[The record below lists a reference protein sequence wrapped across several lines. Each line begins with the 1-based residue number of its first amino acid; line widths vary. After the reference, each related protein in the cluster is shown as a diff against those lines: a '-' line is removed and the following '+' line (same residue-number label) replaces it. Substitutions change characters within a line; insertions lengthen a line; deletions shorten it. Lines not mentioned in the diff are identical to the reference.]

1 MMLPL
6 RDMLLFHESKYLR
19 VEAKGLFLVD
29 HYIRRVSLQAGQL
42 DLDHEARI
50 PDSAIDTLV
59 S

>member
-1 MMLPL
+1 
-6 RDMLLFHESKYLR
+6 MLLFHESKYLR
-19 VEAKGLFLVD
+19 VEAKGLFLVA